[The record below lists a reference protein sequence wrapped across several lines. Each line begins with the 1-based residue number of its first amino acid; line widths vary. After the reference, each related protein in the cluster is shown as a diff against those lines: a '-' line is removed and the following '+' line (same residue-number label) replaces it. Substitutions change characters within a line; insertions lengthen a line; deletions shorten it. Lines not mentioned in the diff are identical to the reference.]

1 MLCNDLQRIDR
12 RRRLETF
19 ANFTPKNGPVAA
31 FRIASESANLNGC

>member
-1 MLCNDLQRIDR
+1 MLCNDLQRIDG

-31 FRIASESANLNGC
+31 GRIAPGYSNFNGS